1 MATCLSRTSGADA
14 CHSQEERHTA
24 YGYKHAKEK
33 REHGEGC
40 DTISRSRHDLS
51 IDLSNAYEQVCVEPA
66 DVWKTSFSTVQGMYE
81 SLVMQQGD
89 CNAPSTFQRLM
100 NRTFIDYIGKFVHAY
115 MDDIFVFSES
125 IKEHQEHLKLMF
137 EKLHENSLYLCS
149 EKCQIFAESVECLY
163 HIIDEKGLH
172 ADRDKMARI

>member
-1 MATCLSRTSGADA
+1 M
-14 CHSQEERHTA
+14 
-24 YGYKHAKEK
+24 K
-33 REHGEGC
+33 
-40 DTISRSRHDLS
+40 
-51 IDLSNAYEQVCVEPA
+51 IDLSNVYEQVRVEPA
-66 DVWKTSFSTVQGMYE
+66 DVWKTSFSTVQKVYE

-115 MDDIFVFSES
+115 MDDIFVFSDS
-125 IKEHQEHLKLMF
+125 INEHQNHLKLTF

-149 EKCQIFAESVECLY
+149 EKCQLFAESVECLG

-172 ADRDKMARI
+172 TDGDKMAWI